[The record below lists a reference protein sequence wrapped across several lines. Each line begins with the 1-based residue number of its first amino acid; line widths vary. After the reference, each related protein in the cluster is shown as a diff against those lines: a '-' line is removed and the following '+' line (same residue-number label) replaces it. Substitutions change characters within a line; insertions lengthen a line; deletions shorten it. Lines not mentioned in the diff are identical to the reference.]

1 MLKVSLPP
9 SNVSM
14 YLVDIFYGNGFP
26 DNYIFFGTKD
36 SVYQQIG
43 NAVPPVLGRAVA
55 EKVLEILGCREEYKK
70 LRDIYEEMK

>member
-1 MLKVSLPP
+1 MPEKQHACKVFL
-9 SNVSM
+9 
-14 YLVDIFYGNGFP
+14 II
-26 DNYIFFGTKD
+26 YIFFGTKD